1 MNIIIPFLFPLS
13 LNLLFFV
20 YMLLNSLALSFSSF
34 PLLLFVSSSYF
45 FFLSFFLFFFFSW
58 IVFYSLYLF
67 LYSYT
72 FVSCKLRY
80 SLLDS
85 PKLASNIIEVYHPWL
100 LGLTITKMVYK
111 GLNFYFR
118 RQNKHLLCPQN
129 YERSKL

>member
-34 PLLLFVSSSYF
+34 PLPIFSLFIYF
-45 FFLSFFLFFFFSW
+45 FFFFFSW